1 MKDKFIGQAIFE
13 DKVDQLIFTD
23 PWPCLLYG
31 QDRGMSKLI
40 PKSSMLEIFLLLRLT
55 CKDDHD
61 WYYEVS

>member
-1 MKDKFIGQAIFE
+1 M
-13 DKVDQLIFTD
+13 T
-23 PWPCLLYG
+23 CLLYG
-31 QDRGMSKLI
+31 QDRGMSELI

>member
-31 QDRGMSKLI
+31 QDRGMSELI
-40 PKSSMLEIFLLLRLT
+40 PKSSMLEIFLF
-55 CKDDHD
+55 
-61 WYYEVS
+61 YV

>member
-31 QDRGMSKLI
+31 QDRGMSELI
-40 PKSSMLEIFLLLRLT
+40 HKWGMIEICLLLRLRVR
-55 CKDDHD
+55 CKEDHD
-61 WYYEVS
+61 W